1 MVATSETIHH
11 GTVADIPKAAQL
23 KHGALSLPETIGQSI
38 ANIAPT
44 LTPALN
50 ISVVAGLAGV
60 GSWMSYLI
68 ATIGCVFVGASIATL
83 AKRHPEAGS
92 YFVYIGRNFG
102 PMTGALAGWC
112 MVLAY
117 LTTAVAVVF
126 GFPLFLG
133 NFLAVF
139 HVTLSTPLLLLFSV
153 AFLGLVTYAAFR
165 DIQVS
170 SRVGLVLEIISISII
185 IIITAIVVGQ
195 RGTVVDPTQLDIS
208 KLHFGGVMSAMAFAV
223 FSFVG
228 FESAATLAK
237 ESNNPQR
244 NVPFAVIGSAAVA
257 GIFFTVMAYFMVL
270 GMNDNAG
277 AIGGSSSPFA
287 DMTNAAK
294 LPWAAGVV
302 YFAAMISAFACALAC
317 LNAGSRMLYSMGR
330 YQFLHG
336 SMGLVHKI
344 HKTPYMAIWV
354 SAGITLVLV
363 LALTPLGFLNGF
375 GLTGTIATYGFVVV
389 YLGVCVVA
397 PVDMYKSGHLKASH
411 IACGGIG
418 ALLMLFVIYSSVVPY
433 PSAPFNYLPPAF
445 ALYLVIGFIW
455 FMVLKSKSPQVLA
468 SIANDMEG

>member
-1 MVATSETIHH
+1 MVAAVDT
-11 GTVADIPKAAQL
+11 ADIPVQAQL

-60 GSWMSYLI
+60 QSWLAYAI
-68 ATIGCVFVGASIATL
+68 ATLACVFVGASISTL

-102 PMTGALAGWC
+102 PVAGALGGWC
-112 MVLAY
+112 MILAY
-117 LTTAVAVVF
+117 LTTAAAVVF

-139 HVTLSTPLLLLFSV
+139 GVTLSTPVLVGFCV

-170 SRVGLVLEIISISII
+170 SRVGLVLETISIGII
-185 IIITAIVVGQ
+185 IIITAIVVGKH
-195 RGTVVDPTQLDIS
+195 GSIVDAKQLN
-208 KLHFGGVMSAMAFAV
+208 LATMNFGGVKTAMAFAV

-237 ESNNPQR
+237 ESANPQR
-244 NVPFAVIGSAAVA
+244 NVPFAVIGSAAAA
-257 GIFFTVMAYFMVL
+257 GLFFTVMAYFMVL

-287 DMTNAAK
+287 DMTAAAH

-317 LNAGSRMLYSMGR
+317 INASSRMLYSMGR

-336 SMGLVHKI
+336 SMGLVHET
-344 HKTPYMAIWV
+344 HKTPYMAV
-354 SAGITLVLV
+354 LASAVIVLV
-363 LALTPLGFLNGF
+363 MVLGLLPEGFLNAF

-389 YLGVCVVA
+389 YFGISLAAPFDLYRAGILKAPTLIVGALGVF
-397 PVDMYKSGHLKASH
+397 
-411 IACGGIG
+411 
-418 ALLMLFVIYSSVVPY
+418 LMGFVIYASLVPY
-433 PSAPFNYLPPAF
+433 PAAPFNWLPPVF
-445 ALYLVIGFIW
+445 AVYMAIGLVW
-455 FMVLKSKSPQVLA
+455 FLVLKSKSPQVLK
-468 SIANDMEG
+468 SIAMDMEG

>member
-1 MVATSETIHH
+1 MVATTDIH
-11 GTVADIPKAAQL
+11 AIDIPKAAQL

-60 GSWMSYLI
+60 GSWLSYLI
-68 ATIGCVFVGASIATL
+68 ATVGCVFVGACIATL

-92 YFVYIGRNFG
+92 YFVYIGRTFG
-102 PMTGALAGWC
+102 PMTGALAGWS

-139 HVTLSTPLLLLFSV
+139 HITLSTPELLVFSI
-153 AFLGLVTYAAFR
+153 AFLGLVTFAAIR

-170 SRVGLVLEIISISII
+170 SRVGLVLETISIGII
-185 IIITAIVVGQ
+185 IVITAIVVGKH
-195 RGTVVDPTQLDIS
+195 GTIIDPTQLDLS
-208 KLHFGGVMSAMAFAV
+208 KLHFGGVMQAMAFAV

-237 ESNNPQR
+237 ESNNPRR
-244 NVPFAVIGSAAVA
+244 NVPFAVVGSAAVA
-257 GIFFTVMAYFMVL
+257 GIFFTIMGYFMVL

-287 DMTNAAK
+287 DMTNAAH
-294 LPWAAGVV
+294 LPWAAAIV

-317 LNAGSRMLYSMGR
+317 INAGSRMLYSMGR

-344 HKTPYMAIWV
+344 HKTPYMAIFM
-354 SAGITLVLV
+354 SAAIVLV
-363 LALTPLGFLNGF
+363 LLLALMPQGFLNGF

-389 YLGVCVVA
+389 YLGVCIVA
-397 PVDMYKSGHLKASH
+397 PIDMYKGGEMKPQHV
-411 IACGGIG
+411 IAGIIG
-418 ALLMLFVIYSSVVPY
+418 ALLMGFVIYSSVFPY
-433 PSAPFNYLPPAF
+433 PAYPFNYLPPAF

-455 FMVLKSKSPQVLA
+455 FAILKSKSPQVLA

>member
-1 MVATSETIHH
+1 MSAVTEQQVPS
-11 GTVADIPKAAQL
+11 QL

-50 ISVVAGLAGV
+50 ITVVAGLAGV
-60 GSWMSYLI
+60 GSWLAYLI
-68 ATIGCVFVGASIATL
+68 ATLACVFVGFSISTL

-92 YFVYIGRNFG
+92 YFVYVGRNFG
-102 PMTGALAGWC
+102 PVAGALAGWA
-112 MVLAY
+112 MILAY
-117 LTTAVAVVF
+117 ITTAVAVVF

-139 HVTLSTPLLLLFSV
+139 NITLSNTELLIFCV
-153 AFLGLVTYAAFR
+153 AFLGLVTFAAYR
-165 DIQVS
+165 DIQLS
-170 SRVGLVLEIISISII
+170 SRVGLVLETISIGII
-185 IIITAIVVGQ
+185 IIITAIVVGKH
-195 RGTVVDPTQLDIS
+195 GTVVDTTQLNVAA
-208 KLHFGGVMSAMAFAV
+208 LNFGGVKTAMAFAV

-237 ESNNPQR
+237 ESANPQR
-244 NVPFAVIGSAAVA
+244 NVPFAVIGSAAAA
-257 GIFFTVMAYFMVL
+257 GTFFTVMAYFMVL

-317 LNAGSRMLYSMGR
+317 INASSRMLYSMGR
-330 YQFLHG
+330 FQFLHG
-336 SMGLVHKI
+336 SMGMVHKT
-344 HKTPYMAIWV
+344 HKTPHLAV
-354 SAGITLVLV
+354 FASAAITLLLV
-363 LALTPLGFLNGF
+363 LAIFPSQGFLNGF

-389 YLGVCVVA
+389 YFAIAITA
-397 PVDMYKSGHLKASH
+397 PVDMFKGGVLKPGHVIFGLL
-411 IACGGIG
+411 GIG
-418 ALLMLFVIYSSVVPY
+418 FMGFVIYASLAPY
-433 PSAPFNYLPPAF
+433 PTAPYNALPPIFLA
-445 ALYLVIGFIW
+445 YMLVGLVWFI
-455 FMVLKSKSPQVLA
+455 VLKFKSPQVLA

>member
-1 MVATSETIHH
+1 MVAATDIHAID
-11 GTVADIPKAAQL
+11 VPKSAQL

-60 GSWMSYLI
+60 GSWLSYLI
-68 ATIGCVFVGASIATL
+68 ATVGCVFVGACIATL

-102 PMTGALAGWC
+102 PMTGALAGWA

-139 HVTLSTPLLLLFSV
+139 HITLSTPELLVFSI
-153 AFLGLVTYAAFR
+153 AFLGLVTFAAIR

-170 SRVGLVLEIISISII
+170 SRVGLVLETISIGII
-185 IIITAIVVGQ
+185 IIITAIVVGKH
-195 RGTVVDPTQLDIS
+195 GTIIDPTQLDIS
-208 KLHFGGVMSAMAFAV
+208 KLHFGGVMQAMAFAV

-237 ESNNPQR
+237 ESNNPRR
-244 NVPFAVIGSAAVA
+244 NVPFAVVGSAAVA
-257 GIFFTVMAYFMVL
+257 GIFFTIMGYFMVL
-270 GMNDNAG
+270 GMKDNAG

-287 DMTNAAK
+287 DMTNAAH
-294 LPWAAGVV
+294 LPWAAAIV

-317 LNAGSRMLYSMGR
+317 INAGSRMLYSMGR

-336 SMGLVHKI
+336 SMGLVHKT
-344 HKTPYMAIWV
+344 HKTPHFAVLASAAI
-354 SAGITLVLV
+354 VLV
-363 LALTPLGFLNGF
+363 LILALLPQGFLNGF

-389 YLGVCVVA
+389 YLGVCLVA
-397 PVDMYKSGHLKASH
+397 PIDMYRGGVLKAQH
-411 IACGGIG
+411 VFFGLVG
-418 ALLMLFVIYSSVVPY
+418 AALMGFVIYSSVVPF
-433 PSAPFNYLPPAF
+433 PAAPYNWLPPLF
-445 ALYLVIGFIW
+445 AIYMIIGLVW
-455 FMVLKSKSPQVLA
+455 FAVLKAKSPQVLA
-468 SIANDMEG
+468 SIATDMEG

>member
-1 MVATSETIHH
+1 MVATTDIHAIE
-11 GTVADIPKAAQL
+11 VPKAAQL

-60 GSWMSYLI
+60 QSWLAYLI
-68 ATIGCVFVGASIATL
+68 ATLACVFVGSSISTL

-102 PMTGALAGWC
+102 PVAGALGGWA
-112 MVLAY
+112 MILAY
-117 LTTAVAVVF
+117 LTTAAAVVF

-133 NFLAVF
+133 NFLGVF
-139 HVTLSTPLLLLFSV
+139 HITLSNALLTVFMV
-153 AFLGLVTYAAFR
+153 AFLALVTYAAFR

-170 SRVGLVLEIISISII
+170 SRIGLIMETISIGII
-185 IIITAIVVGQ
+185 IIITAIVVGKH
-195 RGTVVDPTQLDIS
+195 GTLYDAKELD
-208 KLHFGGVMSAMAFAV
+208 LANMNFGGVKTAMAFAV

-237 ESNNPQR
+237 ESANPHR
-244 NVPFAVIGSAAVA
+244 NVPFAVIGSAAAA
-257 GIFFTVMAYFMVL
+257 GTFFTVMAYFMVM
-270 GMNDNAG
+270 GMNDNAS

-287 DMTNAAK
+287 DMTNAAH

-317 LNAGSRMLYSMGR
+317 INASSRMLYSMGR
-330 YQFLHG
+330 FQFLHA
-336 SMGLVHKI
+336 SMGLVHKT
-344 HKTPYMAIWV
+344 HKTPFMAV
-354 SAGITLVLV
+354 LASAAITLVLV
-363 LALTPLGFLNGF
+363 LALLPEGFLNAF

-389 YLGVCVVA
+389 YFGIALTA
-397 PVDMYKSGHLKASH
+397 PVDLYRSGQLNAQTVIVS
-411 IACGGIG
+411 AIG
-418 ALLMLFVIYSSVVPY
+418 AFLMGFVIYASVVPY
-433 PSAPFNYLPPAF
+433 PAAPFNSLPPAF
-445 ALYLVIGFIW
+445 AIYMVIGLIW
-455 FMVLKSKSPQVLA
+455 FLVLKARNPQVLL

>member
-1 MVATSETIHH
+1 MVATTETIHH

-60 GSWMSYLI
+60 DSWMSYLI
-68 ATIGCVFVGASIATL
+68 ATIGLVFVGASIATL
-83 AKRHPEAGS
+83 ARRHPEAGS

-102 PMTGALAGWC
+102 PMTGAMAGWC
-112 MVLAY
+112 MILAY
-117 LTTAVAVVF
+117 ITTAAAVVF

-139 HVTLSTPLLLLFSV
+139 HITLSNTLLTVFSV
-153 AFLGLVTYAAFR
+153 AFIGLVTYAAFR

-170 SRVGLVLEIISISII
+170 SRVGLVLETISIGII
-185 IIITAIVVGQ
+185 IIITAIVVGKH
-195 RGTVVDPTQLDIS
+195 GTVVDPTQLDLS

-237 ESNNPQR
+237 ESANPHR

-317 LNAGSRMLYSMGR
+317 INASSRMLYSMGR

-336 SMGLVHKI
+336 SMGLVHKT
-344 HKTPYMAIWV
+344 HKTPYMAV
-354 SAGITLVLV
+354 LASAVITLVLFF
-363 LALTPLGFLNGF
+363 ALLPQGFLNAF

-389 YLGVCVVA
+389 YFGVSLVA
-397 PVDMYKSGHLKASH
+397 PVDMKRGGVLKPVH
-411 IACGGIG
+411 VVCG
-418 ALLMLFVIYSSVVPY
+418 ALGAVLMLFVAYSSVYPY
-433 PSAPFNYLPPAF
+433 PSYPFSYVPPAF
-445 ALYLVIGFIW
+445 ALFMVIGFVW
-455 FMVLKSKSPQVLA
+455 FLVLKSKSPQVLA

>member
-1 MVATSETIHH
+1 MVAVTDP
-11 GTVADIPKAAQL
+11 TVIPVQAQL

-50 ISVVAGLAGV
+50 ITVVAGLAGV
-60 GSWMSYLI
+60 QSWLAYFI
-68 ATIGCVFVGASIATL
+68 ATLACVFVGASISTL

-102 PMTGALAGWC
+102 PVAGALGGWC
-112 MVLAY
+112 MILAY
-117 LTTAVAVVF
+117 LTTAAAVVF

-139 HVTLSTPLLLLFSV
+139 GITLSTPVLVGFCV

-170 SRVGLVLEIISISII
+170 SRVGLVLETISIGII
-185 IIITAIVVGQ
+185 IIITAIVVGKH
-195 RGTVVDPTQLDIS
+195 GTVVDAKQLDLAS
-208 KLHFGGVMSAMAFAV
+208 MNFGGVKTAMAFAV

-237 ESNNPQR
+237 ESANPQR
-244 NVPFAVIGSAAVA
+244 NVPFAVIGSAAAA
-257 GIFFTVMAYFMVL
+257 GTFFTVMAYFMVL
-270 GMNDNAG
+270 GMNDNAA

-287 DMTNAAK
+287 DMTAAAK

-317 LNAGSRMLYSMGR
+317 INASSRMLYSMGR

-336 SMGLVHKI
+336 SMGLVHDT
-344 HKTPYMAIWV
+344 HKTPYMA
-354 SAGITLVLV
+354 V
-363 LALTPLGFLNGF
+363 LASAVIVLIMVLGLLPEGFLNAF

-389 YLGVCVVA
+389 YFGISLAA
-397 PVDMYKSGHLKASH
+397 PVDLYRAGILKAPTVIVSVL
-411 IACGGIG
+411 G
-418 ALLMLFVIYSSVVPY
+418 AFLMGFVIYASLVPY
-433 PSAPFNYLPPAF
+433 PAAPFNWLPPVF
-445 ALYLVIGFIW
+445 AVYMAIGLVW
-455 FMVLKSKSPQVLA
+455 FLVLKSKSPQVLK
-468 SIANDMEG
+468 SIAMDMEG

>member
-1 MVATSETIHH
+1 MVATT
-11 GTVADIPKAAQL
+11 DINAIPTTEQL

-60 GSWMSYLI
+60 QSWLAYLI
-68 ATIGCVFVGASIATL
+68 ATLACVFVGASISTL
-83 AKRHPEAGS
+83 ARRHPEAGS

-102 PMTGALAGWC
+102 PVAGALGGWA
-112 MVLAY
+112 MILAY
-117 LTTAVAVVF
+117 ITTAVAVVF

-139 HVTLSTPLLLLFSV
+139 HITLSNTLLTVFSV

-170 SRVGLVLEIISISII
+170 SRIGLVMETISIGII
-185 IIITAIVVGQ
+185 IIITAIVVGKH
-195 RGTVVDPTQLDIS
+195 GSIIDPKQLDLS
-208 KLHFGGVMSAMAFAV
+208 SMNFGGVKTAMAFAV

-237 ESNNPQR
+237 ESANPRR
-244 NVPFAVIGSAAVA
+244 NVPFAVIGSAAAA
-257 GIFFTVMAYFMVL
+257 GTFFTIMAYFMVL

-287 DMTNAAK
+287 DMTGAAH

-317 LNAGSRMLYSMGR
+317 INASSRMLYSMGR
-330 YQFLHG
+330 FQFLHG
-336 SMGLVHKI
+336 SMGLVHKT
-344 HKTPYMAIWV
+344 HKTPYMAV
-354 SAGITLVLV
+354 LASALITLVLV
-363 LALTPLGFLNGF
+363 LALLPQGFLNAF

-389 YLGVCVVA
+389 YFGISLTA
-397 PVDMYKSGHLKASH
+397 PVDLYRA
-411 IACGGIG
+411 GILNAPTVITSVLG
-418 ALLMLFVIYSSVVPY
+418 VLLMGFVIYASLVPY
-433 PSAPFNYLPPAF
+433 PAAPFNTLPPIF
-445 ALYLVIGFIW
+445 AIYMVIGLVW
-455 FMVLKSKSPQVLA
+455 FLILKSKSPQILA